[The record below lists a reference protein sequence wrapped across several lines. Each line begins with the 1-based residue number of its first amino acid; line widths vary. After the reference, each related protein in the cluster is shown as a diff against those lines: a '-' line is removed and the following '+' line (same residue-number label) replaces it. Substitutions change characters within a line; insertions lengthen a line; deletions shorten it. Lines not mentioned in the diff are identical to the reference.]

1 MTCRSNIIIC
11 NKQSMLHANSHL
23 SLVKSVYTNYL
34 CNSYYFVI
42 SRKIW
47 ININT
52 FWYFR
57 VALGYFMFITIRK
70 LDSELIYVALELR
83 MRFWIFKI
91 CLFNCMT
98 HFWMEEFLSSIN
110 LMHAQY
116 SQSPNS
122 SINIEVTD
130 LTFRNY
136 EKGRQHFNVSRNL
149 KPSKVLMILYIAIY
163 VLTKL

>member
-23 SLVKSVYTNYL
+23 LLLKSVYIQ
-34 CNSYYFVI
+34 CVI
-42 SRKIW
+42 VINLSLLEIW
-47 ININT
+47 IHINR
-52 FWYFR
+52 FWYFI
-57 VALGYFMFITIRK
+57 VALGYYMFITIRK

-83 MRFWIFKI
+83 MRFWIFNI

-130 LTFRNY
+130 LTFRYY

-149 KPSKVLMILYIAIY
+149 KPSKVLMFYILQG
-163 VLTKL
+163 